1 MFDEPVLGEL
11 RTKDVYYSKRFM
23 TYSQLTDFL
32 NDRNEYNSI
41 SVAQVIPE
49 KIMAPIDAPPE
60 KQREVSTVVLLYTRK
75 EPC

>member
-41 SVAQVIPE
+41 SVVQVIPE
-49 KIMAPIDAPPE
+49 KIMVPIDAPPE